1 MSTAA
6 PTPGLIEELRGRLEQ
21 AGVLPRGGP
30 RSAPDPVVLAE
41 RCEADPRALAAVI
54 DHTLL
59 RPEVTGTDVA
69 ALCDEANQH
78 RFASVCVNPLWVPTC
93 ALKVEPPVRVC
104 TVVGFPLG
112 ANDPAVKADEA
123 AMAVAAGAHEL
134 DMVLA
139 IGLLREAAPTD
150 GALDRERLALVFEDI
165 QGVVLAAREAE
176 GPVLLQE
183 RRIKVI
189 LETGLLDMRQKV
201 LGALLALAAG
211 AHFVKTSTGFSNAGA
226 TVDDVALLRAVVGGS
241 AGVKA
246 SGGIRDR
253 ATALA
258 LLRAG
263 ADRLGCSTSVALL
276 GG

>member
-6 PTPGLIEELRGRLEQ
+6 PSAGLIEDLRGRLEQ

-30 RSAPDPVVLAE
+30 RPAPDPLVLAE
-41 RCEADPRALAAVI
+41 RCEGDPRALAAVI

-59 RPEVTGTDVA
+59 RPEANGPDVA
-69 ALCDEANQH
+69 ALCDEANRH
-78 RFASVCVNPLWVPTC
+78 RFASVCVNPLWVP
-93 ALKVEPPVRVC
+93 ASAMKVEPPVRVC

-123 AMAVAAGAHEL
+123 AIAVAAGAHEL

-139 IGLLREAAPTD
+139 IGLLRQAAPTD
-150 GALDRERLALVFEDI
+150 GEVDSERLALVFEDI

-176 GPVLLQE
+176 GPVPVQD

-189 LETGLLDMRQKV
+189 IETGLLDVRQKV
-201 LGALLALAAG
+201 LGALLSLAAG
-211 AHFVKTSTGFSNAGA
+211 AHFVKTCTGFSSGVA
-226 TVDDVALLRAVVGGS
+226 TIDDVALLRAVVGGS

-263 ADRLGCSTSVALL
+263 ADRLGSSSSVALL

>member
-1 MSTAA
+1 MSAAA
-6 PTPGLIEELRGRLEQ
+6 PSAGLIEDLRGRLEQ

-30 RSAPDPVVLAE
+30 RAAPDPLVLAE
-41 RCEADPRALAAVI
+41 RCEGDPRALAAHI
-54 DHTLL
+54 DSTLL
-59 RPEVTGTDVA
+59 RPEATGTEVA
-69 ALCDEANQH
+69 ALCDEANRH
-78 RFASVCVNPLWVPTC
+78 GFATVCVNPLWVPDC
-93 ALKVEPPVRVC
+93 AEQVQAPVRVC

-112 ANDPAVKADEA
+112 ASDPSAKADEA
-123 AMAVAAGAHEL
+123 ALAVAAGAHEL

-139 IGLLREAAPTD
+139 IGMLRQAAPAD
-150 GALDRERLALVFEDI
+150 GALDSPRLAHVFEDI
-165 QGVVLAAREAE
+165 KGVVLAAREAE
-176 GPVLLQE
+176 GRVPVQE

-189 LETGLLDMRQKV
+189 LETSLLDMRQKV

-211 AHFVKTSTGFSNAGA
+211 AHYVKTSTGFSNGGA

-263 ADRLGCSTSVALL
+263 ADRLGSSAAAALL